1 MDIPEIGAHLLSTA
15 ELRATGRTRAS
26 IEADLREG
34 RLVRVHR
41 GWYMD
46 AAYWATLY
54 SEGRQ
59 VAQGLAVFGAARS
72 ERAIASHTTA
82 AAFLLLPIARISP
95 KKVHLVS
102 ARANGRVA
110 SDRLVAR
117 HRADLTASDVTTRFG
132 VSVTSLMRTVCDL
145 IGHLPLESAVSL
157 ADAAMRSVAWRED
170 TRTYDAVAAE
180 LWRTEM
186 REHLARRGGARGIV
200 QARWVLEF
208 ADGRAQRPG
217 ESISRLYLERL
228 GFGRPRLQV
237 PVTGPNGEE
246 WVIDLGLDDVP
257 AWGEFDGQAKYT
269 DPQMLA
275 GQSTAAAV
283 LAEKAR
289 EDWIRGTT
297 GRPVLRWGWSHIASP
312 ASFRRHLAAFGVT
325 APVPH
330 LRIHFEM
337 PRSTF

>member
-1 MDIPEIGAHLLSTA
+1 
-15 ELRATGRTRAS
+15 
-26 IEADLREG
+26 
-34 RLVRVHR
+34 
-41 GWYMD
+41 MD
-46 AAYWATLY
+46 AAYWSSLY

-72 ERAIASHTTA
+72 ERGVASHTTA
-82 AAFLLLPIARISP
+82 AAFLLLPLTRLSP

-117 HRADLTASDVTTRFG
+117 HRADLSADDVTSRFG
-132 VSVTSLMRTVCDL
+132 VGITSLMRTVCDL
-145 IGHLPLESAVSL
+145 IGVMPLESAVAL
-157 ADAAMRSVAWRED
+157 ADAAMRSVAWREEA
-170 TRTYDAVAAE
+170 RSYDPVAAE
-180 LWRTEM
+180 LWRVEM
-186 REHLARRGGARGIV
+186 RERLARRVGTRGIV

-228 GFGRPRLQV
+228 GFERPRLQV
-237 PVTGPNGEE
+237 PVVGPDGEE
-246 WVIDLGLDDVP
+246 WAIDLGLDDIP
-257 AWGEFDGQAKYT
+257 AWGEFDGQVKYT
-269 DPQMLA
+269 DPKMLA
-275 GQSTAAAV
+275 GQSTADAV

-297 GRPVLRWGWSHIASP
+297 GRPVLRWGWSHIANP
-312 ASFRRHLAAFGVT
+312 EILRRHLAAFGVF
-325 APVPH
+325 APAPH
-330 LRIHFEM
+330 RRIHFEK